1 MSFRT
6 RRYFK
11 AVLVLSLLIQMH
23 IAQIVYSV
31 PPAKIA
37 FTSTRG
43 GNFEIY
49 TMDSNGANQV
59 RLTEDPAYDVEPS
72 WSPDGDRIAFVSARD
87 KRGLNIHVMD
97 ADGRNLMGLTKE
109 SSNTEP
115 AWSPDG
121 TKIAFI
127 RAKGGTH
134 VWVMDADGGNQ
145 MQLTH
150 LGSNYNPSWSPD
162 GVRIA
167 FVTRKRHGGPEIYV
181 IDRNGNNEERLTHDL
196 EKKGHPSWSPD
207 GQWIAHESLHR
218 GDGSQIFVVRTDGS
232 GHRKQLT
239 RKLPHKERPAWS
251 PDGGWIAYVEVV
263 PNKNTTIHLMT
274 AEGEYLKQLS
284 AEHGSDDTDPDWFD
298 PIGRSV
304 SPETN
309 FVTIWGKIKVPTLD
323 LR

>member
-1 MSFRT
+1 MSF
-6 RRYFK
+6 K
-11 AVLVLSLLIQMH
+11 AERFFAAAHLVPLLILMQ
-23 IAQIVYSV
+23 IADDAFSA

-49 TMDSNGANQV
+49 TMDSNGANQLN
-59 RLTEDPAYDVEPS
+59 LTDDPAYDVEPS
-72 WSPDGDRIAFVSARD
+72 WSPDGDRIAFVSARG

-97 ADGRNLMGLTKE
+97 ADGRNLIELTRE

-127 RAKGGTH
+127 RAKGRTH
-134 VWVMDADGGNQ
+134 VWVMDTDGGNLL
-145 MQLTH
+145 QLTR
-150 LGSNYNPSWSPD
+150 LGSNYNPAWSPD
-162 GVRIA
+162 SHRIA
-167 FVTRKRHGGPEIYV
+167 FVTRNRHGGPEIYV
-181 IDRNGNNEERLTHDL
+181 IDRHGDNEQRLTHDL

-207 GQWIAHESLHR
+207 GQWIAHESLHK
-218 GDGSQIFVVRTDGS
+218 GDGYQIFVVRTDGS

-239 RKLPHKERPAWS
+239 RKPPHKERPAWS

-263 PNKNTTIHLMT
+263 PNKNTTIHLM
-274 AEGEYLKQLS
+274 AADGEYLKQVS

-298 PIGRSV
+298 PEVWSV
-304 SPETN
+304 SPSAN
-309 FVTIWGKIKVPTLD
+309 FVTMWGEVKEPAAG
-323 LR
+323 R

>member
-1 MSFRT
+1 MLFKI
-6 RRYFK
+6 RRSLGAALAIY
-11 AVLVLSLLIQMH
+11 LLIQMH
-23 IAQIVYSV
+23 IANTGYAA

-49 TMDSNGANQV
+49 TMDSNGANQL
-59 RLTEDPAYDVEPS
+59 RLTDDPAYDVEPS
-72 WSPDGDRIAFVSARD
+72 WSPDGDRIAFVSARE

-97 ADGRNLMGLTKE
+97 SDGRNLMELTKE

-127 RAKGGTH
+127 RVKRGTH

-145 MQLTH
+145 MQLTQ
-150 LGSNYNPSWSPD
+150 LGSNYSPTWSPD

-218 GDGSQIFVVRTDGS
+218 GDGYQIFVVRTDGS

-239 RKLPHKERPAWS
+239 RKPPHKERPAWS

-274 AEGEYLKQLS
+274 AEGIHLKQLS
-284 AEHGSDDTDPDWFD
+284 AGHAGDDNDPDWYALV
-298 PIGRSV
+298 GWSV
-304 SPETN
+304 PPAGN
-309 FVTIWGKIKVPTLD
+309 FVTIWGKIKKPTAG
-323 LR
+323 RR